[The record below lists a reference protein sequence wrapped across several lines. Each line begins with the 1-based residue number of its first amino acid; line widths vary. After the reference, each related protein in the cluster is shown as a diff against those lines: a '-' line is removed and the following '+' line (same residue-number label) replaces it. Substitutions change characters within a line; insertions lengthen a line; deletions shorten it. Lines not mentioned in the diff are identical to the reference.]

1 MIVSDTGP
9 LPTPAPA
16 AADRGSNTATGPSL
30 HSVRVDVPDDDL
42 CLLPATRL
50 AGMLRAREVSA
61 RELLAA
67 HLARV
72 DRLNPT
78 VNALVTLDVEGASA
92 AAAAEALARGKA
104 TVD

>member
-1 MIVSDTGP
+1 
-9 LPTPAPA
+9 
-16 AADRGSNTATGPSL
+16 
-30 HSVRVDVPDDDL
+30 VDVPDDDL

-92 AAAAEALARGKA
+92 AAAAEALIAEPMVLLDHVVGAGKSGSMLMGA
-104 TVD
+104 MEL